1 MPTTFI
7 LKFSPHK
14 TFHLTSFIFSTFY
27 VSSLFI
33 MYSHH
38 HTHLHAT
45 LSIIFCIILPPILYS
60 LSFKSISCHLLRFLP
75 TQNHTSLHITSPHT
89 FLTYC
94 TSFIFTLHHL
104 IHCITS
110 SIALPHKFCN
120 TAYPHSI
127 AYLLHFIIFFKDCLA
142 YACVYFH
149 PTGSPRASRSMSS
162 TFLRAC
168 SFQSLTFDED
178 FNHKQR
184 SLMCPSRS

>member
-1 MPTTFI
+1 MMMLDPPKGGPNPPQGNIDIFISKPSPKKIVERGVPGVAGAYGLMPTTFI

-110 SIALPHKFCN
+110 SIALPH
-120 TAYPHSI
+120 PLH
-127 AYLLHFIIFFKDCLA
+127 YLIHFVIQ
-142 YACVYFH
+142 
-149 PTGSPRASRSMSS
+149 PT
-162 TFLRAC
+162 LI
-168 SFQSLTFDED
+168 Q
-178 FNHKQR
+178 
-184 SLMCPSRS
+184 